1 MQKLQTDTAIELTKL
16 ELTAQRDLNREVQD
30 NQGAVNGGSGEGSE
44 ERAKGSELSWH
55 SYRNTL
61 NRRSRGCLVSSAT
74 QGEDELYVLKEE
86 ARALQRV
93 EDFLTELVTTG
104 ELAQKTREGDN
115 G

>member
-1 MQKLQTDTAIELTKL
+1 MVDLEKEARRGRAARAELALVQEHIEQEK
-16 ELTAQRDLNREVQD
+16 QRLFGQFCDPR
-30 NQGAVNGGSGEGSE
+30 
-44 ERAKGSELSWH
+44 
-55 SYRNTL
+55 
-61 NRRSRGCLVSSAT
+61 
-74 QGEDELYVLKEE
+74 GEDELYVLKEE